1 MNVGGPRLEGDVV
14 EQAELSYRAGEFR
27 QSREQALRGLET
39 QPDSVQL
46 LRLAGR
52 SSVELDLDD
61 GLTFLRKA
69 VELAPNDAEAWRD
82 LALALIGAGDTTE
95 AAEALREVVRRR
107 PSEIAARIDLAHL
120 VYALGQSDE
129 AIRLLLQVL
138 EVETGNVAALRAL
151 VEMYRD
157 GNDLPAALGAA
168 EGITRQQ
175 PDDVVAKL
183 DVAQLNLALGNFTV
197 AAAEYAQL
205 RTLDTEPQHLAY
217 AYHGL
222 IHVELQRSNWRRALD
237 HAIDAT
243 RVDRDELTTQLLA
256 FTAAR
261 LFGDSH
267 RETLTQA
274 EVEAVLTAEH
284 LEHRRQHVEG
294 WTSSQ

>member
-1 MNVGGPRLEGDVV
+1 VNVGGPRLEGDVV

-157 GNDLPAALGAA
+157 GNDLPAALGA
-168 EGITRQQ
+168 
-175 PDDVVAKL
+175 VVAKL

>member
-1 MNVGGPRLEGDVV
+1 V

-61 GLTFLRKA
+61 GIAYLRKV
-69 VELAPNDAEAWRD
+69 VELAPDDPEAWRD
-82 LALALIGAGDTTE
+82 LAQALISAGGTTE
-95 AAEALREVVRRR
+95 AADALREVVRHR
-107 PSEIAARIDLAHL
+107 PRETVARIDLAHL
-120 VYALGQSDE
+120 VYALGQADE
-129 AIRLLLQVL
+129 AIGLLLQVL
-138 EVETGNVAALRAL
+138 EVEPGNLAALRAL

-157 GNDLPAALGAA
+157 VNNLVAALGAA

-183 DVAQLNLALGNFTV
+183 DAAQLNLALGNYTV
-197 AAAEYAQL
+197 AAAEYARL
-205 RTLDTEPQHLAY
+205 RTLDAEPQHLAY

-261 LFGDSH
+261 LFGDTH
-267 RETLTQA
+267 GETLTQA

>member
-1 MNVGGPRLEGDVV
+1 VGGPRLGDDVV
-14 EQAELSYRAGEFR
+14 EQAEVSYRAGEFR
-27 QSREQALRGLET
+27 QSRELALRGLET

-52 SSVELDLDD
+52 SSMELDLDD
-61 GLTFLRKA
+61 GIAYLRKA
-69 VELAPNDAEAWRD
+69 VELAPEDAETWRD
-82 LALALIGAGDTTE
+82 LALALISAGDTTE
-95 AAEALREVVRRR
+95 AAEALREVVRGR
-107 PSEIAARIDLAHL
+107 PRETAARIDLAHL
-120 VYALGQSDE
+120 VYVLGQADE
-129 AIRLLLQVL
+129 AIGLLLQVL
-138 EVETGNVAALRAL
+138 EIDTGNVAALRTL

-157 GNDLPAALGAA
+157 VSNLPAALRAA
-168 EGITRQQ
+168 EDITRQL

-183 DVAQLNLALGNFTV
+183 DAAQLNLALGNFTV
-197 AAAEYAQL
+197 AAAEYARL
-205 RTLDTEPQHLAY
+205 RTLDPEPQHLAY

-261 LFGDSH
+261 LFGDTH

-294 WTSSQ
+294 WTSQ

>member
-1 MNVGGPRLEGDVV
+1 LEGDVV

-61 GLTFLRKA
+61 GIAYLRKV
-69 VELAPNDAEAWRD
+69 VELAPDDPEAWRD
-82 LALALIGAGDTTE
+82 LAQAVISAGGTTE
-95 AAEALREVVRRR
+95 AADALREVVRRR
-107 PSEIAARIDLAHL
+107 PRETVARIDLAHL
-120 VYALGQSDE
+120 VYALGQADE
-129 AIRLLLQVL
+129 AIGLLLQVL
-138 EVETGNVAALRAL
+138 EVEPGNLAALRAL

-157 GNDLPAALGAA
+157 VNNLVAALGAA

-183 DVAQLNLALGNFTV
+183 DAAQLNLALGNYTV
-197 AAAEYAQL
+197 AAAEYARL
-205 RTLDTEPQHLAY
+205 RTLDAEPQHLAY

-261 LFGDSH
+261 LFGDTH
-267 RETLTQA
+267 GETLTQA

>member
-1 MNVGGPRLEGDVV
+1 VGGPRLNADVV

-27 QSREQALRGLET
+27 QSREQALRGLEI
-39 QPDSVQL
+39 QPESVQL
-46 LRLAGR
+46 LRVAGR

-61 GLTFLRKA
+61 GIDYLRKA
-69 VELAPNDAEAWRD
+69 VELAPDDSEAWRD
-82 LALALIGAGDTTE
+82 LALALISAGGTTE

-107 PSEIAARIDLAHL
+107 PGEIAARIDLAHL
-120 VYALGQSDE
+120 VYALGHTDE
-129 AIRLLLQVL
+129 AIGLLLQVL
-138 EVETGNVAALRAL
+138 EVEPGNVAALRPL

-157 GNDLPAALGAA
+157 GNDLAAALRAA

-175 PDDVVAKL
+175 PDDIVAKL
-183 DVAQLNLALGNFTV
+183 DTAQLNLALGNFTV

-205 RTLDTEPQHLAY
+205 RTLDSDPQHLAY

-243 RVDRDELTTQLLA
+243 RFDRDELTTQLLA

-261 LFGDSH
+261 LFGDTH